1 MRALLGGA
9 LAAGACGL
17 PSADEYSRGAPVAPS
32 DGGSDGGGGTVPGG
46 QDGAADREAGTEC
59 AGGALFCDDFEGNP
73 VEAKWETR
81 DDSGGDLVAGEG
93 VTGRGLAVN
102 LRDRDGTKEVT
113 ANLETPVVIPRQTA
127 FTVSFDLKMSE
138 TNGQGIIDLDCFRF
152 HTPYFIFGFR
162 MADYDPRV
170 IVHWYGDPIGDD
182 GEIYTEKPVEV
193 QKPRTWTR
201 VACSVTF
208 GPASVQAKVT
218 FDGVEAFAS
227 SIPMGGYASERLYL
241 LAGVGNTERAGA
253 AVTLSFDRYVLT
265 TP

>member
-1 MRALLGGA
+1 MRALLVGA

-17 PSADEYSRGAPVAPS
+17 PSADEYSRGAPVAAS
-32 DGGSDGGGGTVPGG
+32 DGGLDGGGGTILGG

-59 AGGALFCDDFEGNP
+59 AGGALFCDDFEDSP
-73 VEAKWETR
+73 IDVKWENKDVR
-81 DDSGGDLVAGEG
+81 GGDLAVGEG
-93 VTGRGLAVN
+93 VTGRGLEVN
-102 LRDRDGTKEVT
+102 LRARDGKQELT

-138 TNGQGIIDLDCFRF
+138 TKGLGIVDLDCFRF

-170 IVHWYGDPIGDD
+170 IVHWYGDPIGGN
-182 GEIYTEKPVEV
+182 GEVYTEKPVEV
-193 QKPRTWTR
+193 QKPQAWTR

-208 GPASVQAKVT
+208 GPASVQARVT
-218 FDGVEAFAS
+218 FDGALAFAS
-227 SIPMGGYASERLYL
+227 SIPMGEYASEHLYL
-241 LAGVGNTERAGA
+241 LAGVGSTERAGA
-253 AVTLSFDRYVLT
+253 AVTLSFDRYLLT